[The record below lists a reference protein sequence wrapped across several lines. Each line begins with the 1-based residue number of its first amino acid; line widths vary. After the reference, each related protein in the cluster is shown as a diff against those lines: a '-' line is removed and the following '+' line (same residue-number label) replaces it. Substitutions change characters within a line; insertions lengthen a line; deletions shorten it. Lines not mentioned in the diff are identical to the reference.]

1 MADNQVAGNSGD
13 NADRPETAVEAW
25 SVYDNIHFYGTDA
38 NLVAEQLG
46 LPLENKRGTVRG
58 VPYDVM
64 CRIPKD
70 RLNEY
75 ADRLLELNIG
85 MVIDGK
91 ARSAEVGS
99 VREKLSALSD
109 LPTLDEKYQL
119 AASFLTDALCQNEQ
133 LLALAGTGADWQ
145 RGTGRAAV
153 FNDGYYE
160 TLIGKYRDE
169 LLDLLGEKIW
179 ANKLENTVKGEA
191 YRRLDAIAYDRYVL
205 DEYADTVK
213 AGRLET
219 YDRRDAGLDDGES
232 ERVLV
237 YLTEQL
243 PDGGKHDYG
252 YIFGYDPGDNRDHA
266 ISNYLSLIDFNNLRE
281 SVFGKPETTVTV
293 SFRETQPVGS
303 TVLRPLLFNDGQFN
317 RESKR
322 TKVEV
327 LPPMGKYSVYAQR
340 LSGVIG
346 DNTSIHIATDS
357 GYLLPLNVDRANFE
371 KRYFEAYIDRIFEK
385 ANAQLDEALSDP
397 AKFAYYQQAAIT
409 GRIGEAEAHNTVY
422 KRIKNAKDNERRN
435 EVAARQAEAE
445 KEKKQLHAAQ
455 IQENAGIIADGG
467 NFKVETSQ
475 YSGRNNLLELFSL
488 YDIDVPLATKG
499 WFNNK
504 LVSFEANQ
512 HGGYSYRSYNNKGKR
527 HSEMGDAAHI
537 KLRELRKA
545 IQAMPAIDRLAQ
557 KGLVEAPAPEPDQA
571 NSESAKD
578 EIQETLDAFAEKHGF
593 GKLSAE
599 FYNEIQTKAEPQ
611 SVIIR
616 EGAEQHELCRRSLFE
631 FAKGG
636 KITAEHL
643 AAYFKRLETSKAVSV
658 VGHDDLTLYDIDIIK
673 SRRDYQVRER
683 QNKLGRD
690 LDLPLPDAKNCSVG
704 DIALI
709 YNPGTRRSSYMKIA
723 RVENRSVILQ
733 DFASSFHT
741 IKLSLDR
748 FKSEQGF
755 HLAEARTVD
764 KSAKPDFL
772 AKINVNKAKV
782 ERDKAVNAA
791 APVDYKKKDKEVD

>member
-1 MADNQVAGNSGD
+1 
-13 NADRPETAVEAW
+13 
-25 SVYDNIHFYGTDA
+25 
-38 NLVAEQLG
+38 LVSEQLG
-46 LPLENKRGTVRG
+46 LPLEKKRGTVRG

-91 ARSAEVGS
+91 PRYFNEVEQAKAERGQSAEADTVK
-99 VREKLSALSD
+99 EKLSALSE
-109 LPTLDEKYQL
+109 LPTLDEKYEL
-119 AASFLTDALCQNEQ
+119 AASVLTDALCQNEQ

-169 LLDLLGEKIW
+169 LLDLLSDKIW
-179 ANKLENTVKGEA
+179 ANKLENTVKGET
-191 YRRLDAIAYDRYVL
+191 YRHLDAIAYDRYIL

-219 YDRRDAGLDDGES
+219 YDRRDAGLNDGES

-243 PDGGKHDYG
+243 ADGGKHDYG
-252 YIFGYDPGDNRDHA
+252 YIFGYDPGDNHDHA

-281 SVFGKPETTVTV
+281 SVFGKPETTVTLN
-293 SFRETQPVGS
+293 FRETQPVGS

-317 RESKR
+317 RETKR

-371 KRYFEAYIDRIFEK
+371 KRYFEAYIDRVFEK

-409 GRIGEAEAHNTVY
+409 GRIGEAETHNVVY
-422 KRIKNAKDNERRN
+422 KQIKNAKDNERRN

-467 NFKVETSQ
+467 NFTVETSR

-504 LVSFEANQ
+504 LVSFEVSQN
-512 HGGYSYRSYNNKGKR
+512 GGYSYRSYNNKGKR
-527 HSEMGDAAHI
+527 HSEMGEAAHI

-545 IQAMPAIDRLAQ
+545 IQAVPAIDKLVQ
-557 KGLVEAPAPEPDQA
+557 KGLIEAPTP
-571 NSESAKD
+571 ESAKD
-578 EIQETLDAFAEKHGF
+578 EIQEALDAFAEKHGF

-599 FYNEIQTKAEPQ
+599 FYSETSTNTEPQ

-631 FAKGG
+631 FTKGG

-643 AAYFKRLETSKAVSV
+643 AAYLTRLETSKAVSV
-658 VGHDDLTLYDIDIIK
+658 VGRDDLTLYDIDIIK

-748 FKSEQGF
+748 FKNEQGF

-772 AKINVNKAKV
+772 AKINGNKAKV
-782 ERDKAVNAA
+782 ERDKAANAA